1 MEKSNRSS
9 MNPDQLAYLTRSALH
24 RGEKEAAKVIASEI
38 KKTQSKVAVK

>member
-1 MEKSNRSS
+1 MEKSSGSN
-9 MNPDQLAYLTRSALH
+9 MTPDQLAYLTRSALH